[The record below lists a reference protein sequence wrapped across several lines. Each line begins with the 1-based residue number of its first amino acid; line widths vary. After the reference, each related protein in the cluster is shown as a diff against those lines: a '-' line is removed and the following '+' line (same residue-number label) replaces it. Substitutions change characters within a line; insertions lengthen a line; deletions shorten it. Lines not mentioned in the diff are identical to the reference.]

1 MDGVWGHMNFGIIGY
16 GKMGQLRDKVLSSFS
31 SVNVTHIFDIQK
43 SPDRRFVLSCDE
55 IIKNSE
61 IDAVVIATPNCFISK
76 LVVQALDNGKHVFA
90 EKPPG
95 VSSLEVKDMINA
107 EQRNPNY
114 ILKFGFNH
122 RCHDSVILAKERIDS
137 GEFGKVLWMRG
148 RYGKSVDENY
158 KNDWRSSKELAGGGI
173 LLDQGI
179 HMLDLLMMFGGGFSD
194 VKSYCSNLYWDYDT
208 EDNVFAML
216 KNEEGVVASLHS
228 TMTQW
233 RHLFS
238 LEMFLERGYIV
249 INGLLTSSGSYTV
262 EDGKEVLTI
271 AQKRTK
277 PPQAKH
283 PEEERYCFSIDNSW
297 KRELEEFIHCIEHKK
312 PVKVGNSADALE
324 LMKLLEKIYED
335 GK

>member
-1 MDGVWGHMNFGIIGY
+1 MLMMQNVAIVGY
-16 GKMGQLRDKVLSSFS
+16 GKMGRIREKVMKKYKLGEI
-31 SVNVTHIFDIQK
+31 VAVFDVGPGIQDHNLYI
-43 SPDRRFVLSCDE
+43 PLEDIMNDGA
-55 IIKNSE
+55 
-61 IDAVVIATPNCFISK
+61 IDAVIVATPNCFIK
-76 LVVQALDNGKHVFA
+76 DIVVKSLDSGKHVFA

-95 VSSLEVKDMINA
+95 VSYSEVEEMIGA
-107 EQRNPNY
+107 EKRNPGK

-122 RCHDSVILAKERIDS
+122 RCHDSVLLAKQRIDS

-158 KNDWRSSKELAGGGI
+158 QNDWRSRKELAGGGI

-179 HMLDLLMMFGGGFSD
+179 HMLDLLMMFGGGFNE

-216 KNEEGVVASLHS
+216 KNDEGVVASLHS

-249 INGLLTSSGSYTV
+249 INGLLTSSGTYTV

-271 AQKRTK
+271 AKKRTK

-297 KRELEEFIHCIEHKK
+297 KRELEEFIECIEQGKK
-312 PVKVGNSADALE
+312 VQIGNTTDALK
-324 LMKLLEKIYED
+324 LMKLIEKIYD
-335 GK
+335 NGK